1 MFLNQARPQ
10 KFSDQIKEQAQDF
23 VSNFDLLKLF
33 SEKPETSC
41 DNYIVSRAYAQR
53 AQEIENKQVIVSL
66 GLSDWR

>member
-33 SEKPETSC
+33 SEKPVAPC
-41 DNYIVSRAYAQR
+41 DNYIASRAYAER
-53 AQEIENKQVIVSL
+53 VQEIENKQMIVSL
-66 GLSDWR
+66 GLFDWR